1 MDENQGASQG
11 TDAKVSAPVTSPA
24 PAHESHGASDERT
37 FKQSEVSNLVS
48 REKAAA
54 VEAYRRQQQ
63 EQPHYVAQKY
73 GPQNNGQPDQAT
85 HSDDRIRQV
94 AAEEAKRHF
103 ENVRQEAFQKSQDEM
118 AQRTVQNFRTK
129 VQTGREKYTDFD
141 KVAPNEEILSSY
153 PNVVQLLGDFVDN
166 SGDILYHLGQDM
178 TKLELIESMATRT
191 PQAAIRHMQQL
202 SQSIKDNEAAGK
214 IKLPRQPLDQMR
226 PSNTGTD
233 GGVMSVRDY
242 RNKYKA

>member
-1 MDENQGASQG
+1 MDETQGTSQG
-11 TDAKVSAPVTSPA
+11 MDANVPAPVSTPA
-24 PAHESHGASDERT
+24 PAPQAQGTSDERT

-48 REKAAA
+48 RAKAEA
-54 VEAYRRQQQ
+54 VDSYRRQQQ

-73 GPQNNGQPDQAT
+73 GAQTNGQQDQGQ
-85 HSDDRIRQV
+85 HNDERIRQV

-103 ENVRQEAFQKSQDEM
+103 DSVKQEAYQKSQDEM

-141 KVAPNEEILSSY
+141 KVAPGEEILSSY
-153 PNVVQLLGDFVDN
+153 PNVVQLLGDYVDN

-202 SQSIKDNEAAGK
+202 SQSIKDNDAAGRVQ
-214 IKLPRQPLDQMR
+214 LPREPLSQMR
-226 PSNTGTD
+226 PSITGTD
-233 GGVMSVRDY
+233 SGVMSVSDY
-242 RNKYKA
+242 RKKYKG